1 VIRTSD
7 CGCFVLW
14 LGGTWLFHLFPN
26 INIQICIS
34 TIYFIVDVIFMVF
47 IRLGI
52 CFSLIHISEICLSGL
67 YSHVRL
73 WLATM

>member
-7 CGCFVLW
+7 CDCFVLW
-14 LGGTWLFHLFPN
+14 LGGTWLFHLFS
-26 INIQICIS
+26 IISICICIS

-47 IRLGI
+47 IGVGI
-52 CFSLIHISEICLSGL
+52 CFGLIHISEICLSGL
-67 YSHVRL
+67 YNHVRL